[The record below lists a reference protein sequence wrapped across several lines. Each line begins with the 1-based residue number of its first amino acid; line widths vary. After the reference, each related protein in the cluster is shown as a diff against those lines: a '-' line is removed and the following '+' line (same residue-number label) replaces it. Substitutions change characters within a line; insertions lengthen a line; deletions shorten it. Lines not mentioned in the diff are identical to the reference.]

1 MKHVF
6 RASVLAAVL
15 VSLGAAELSS
25 NDRSVIKEM
34 TRGELYLRNN
44 VPTRYTSGGFGIGAV
59 VVTEVSPSG
68 VDWDKNLQGV
78 QEQQL
83 KKSKKRF
90 GGGVDTVFW
99 GFGPNDMI
107 RYAKL
112 YFKGNGVVDLWAE
125 GIKPKNVDVWIRFVN
140 IQNREDFKKAFDLIL
155 GSKPIQEDHPEW
167 APEMRKAIADHT
179 VIEGMTKAQAF
190 AVVGTPMRAATSDEA
205 GRKVEIWFPRQDTGT
220 WGDNRK
226 VVSASTGFPAEL
238 RFVDGKLAVI
248 SQTAKPVKV
257 NVD

>member
-6 RASVLAAVL
+6 RASILAAVL
-15 VSLGAAELSS
+15 VSLAAAELSS
-25 NDRSVIKEM
+25 NDRSVVKEM
-34 TRGELYLRNN
+34 THGELYLRNN
-44 VPTRYTSGGFGIGAV
+44 VPTRYTSGGWGIGAE

-68 VDWDKNLQGV
+68 VEWEKNLQAV
-78 QEQQL
+78 HEQQQ
-83 KKSKKRF
+83 KKGKRRWS
-90 GGGVDTVFW
+90 GIDTIYW
-99 GFGPNDMI
+99 GFGPNDVI

-125 GIKPKNVDVWIRFVN
+125 GIKPKNVEIYIRFVG

-155 GSKPIQEDHPEW
+155 GPKPIQEDHSEW
-167 APEMRKAIADHT
+167 SPAIRKAIADHT

-190 AVVGTPMRAATSDEA
+190 AVVGTPMRAATNDEA
-205 GRKVEIWFPRQDTGT
+205 GKKVEIWFPRQETGAS
-220 WGDNRK
+220 GSYGK

-238 RFVDGKLAVI
+238 RFIDGKLAVI
-248 SQTAKPVKV
+248 SQTSQPVKV

>member
-1 MKHVF
+1 MKHVV
-6 RASVLAAVL
+6 RASILAAFL
-15 VSLGAAELSS
+15 VSFAAAELSS
-25 NDRSVIKEM
+25 NDRSLIKEM

-68 VDWDKNLQGV
+68 VEWEKNLQTA
-78 QEQQL
+78 QDQQL

-99 GFGPNDMI
+99 GFGPNDVI

-112 YFKGNGVVDLWAE
+112 YFKGNGQVDLWAE
-125 GIKPKNVDVWIRFVN
+125 GVKPKNVDVWIRFVN

-155 GSKPIQEDHPEW
+155 GSKPIQDEHPEW
-167 APEMRKAIADHT
+167 APEICKAIADRT
-179 VIEGMTKAQAF
+179 VIKGMTKAQAF
-190 AVVGTPMRAATSDEA
+190 AVVGTPMRATTNDEA

-238 RFVDGKLAVI
+238 RFIDGKLAVI
-248 SQTAKPVKV
+248 EQTVQPVKV
-257 NVD
+257 NVN

>member
-6 RASVLAAVL
+6 RASILAAVL

-44 VPTRYTSGGFGIGAV
+44 VPCRYTSGGWGVGAE

-68 VDWDKNLQGV
+68 VEWEKNLQTA
-78 QEQQL
+78 QEQQQ
-83 KKSKKRF
+83 KKGKRRWA
-90 GGGVDTVFW
+90 GIDTIFW
-99 GFGPNDMI
+99 GFGPNDVI

-112 YFKGNGVVDLWAE
+112 YFKGNGVVELWAE
-125 GIKPKNVDVWIRFVN
+125 GVKPKNVDVWIRFVN

-155 GSKPIQEDHPEW
+155 GPKPIQEDHPEW
-167 APEMRKAIADHT
+167 APEIRKAIADHT

-190 AVVGTPMRAATSDEA
+190 AVVGTPMRAATNDEA
-205 GRKVEIWFPRQDTGT
+205 GKKVEIWFPRQETGAS
-220 WGDNRK
+220 GSYGK

-238 RFVDGKLAVI
+238 RFIDGKLAVI
-248 SQTAKPVKV
+248 TQTTKPVKV

>member
-6 RASVLAAVL
+6 RGSILAAVL
-15 VSLGAAELSS
+15 VSLAAAELSS
-25 NDRSVIKEM
+25 NDRSVLKEM

-44 VPTRYTSGGFGIGAV
+44 VPTRYTSGGWGIGAE

-68 VDWDKNLQGV
+68 VEWEKNLQAAH
-78 QEQQL
+78 EQQQ
-83 KKSKKRF
+83 KKGKRRWS
-90 GGGVDTVFW
+90 GIDTIYW
-99 GFGPNDMI
+99 GFGPNDVI

-125 GIKPKNVDVWIRFVN
+125 GIKPKNVEIYIRFVG

-155 GSKPIQEDHPEW
+155 GPKPIQEDHPEW
-167 APEMRKAIADHT
+167 SPEIRKAIADHT

-190 AVVGTPMRAATSDEA
+190 AVVGTPMRAATNDEA
-205 GRKVEIWFPRQDTGT
+205 GKKVEIWFPRQETGAS
-220 WGDNRK
+220 GSYGK

-238 RFVDGKLAVI
+238 RFIDGKLAVI
-248 SQTAKPVKV
+248 SQTSKPVKV

>member
-6 RASVLAAVL
+6 RASILAAVL
-15 VSLGAAELSS
+15 VSLAAAELSS
-25 NDRSVIKEM
+25 NDRSVLKEM

-44 VPTRYTSGGFGIGAV
+44 VPTRYTSGGWGIGAE

-68 VDWDKNLQGV
+68 VEWEKNLQAAH
-78 QEQQL
+78 EQQQ
-83 KKSKKRF
+83 KKGKRRWS
-90 GGGVDTVFW
+90 GIDTIYW
-99 GFGPNDMI
+99 GFGPNDVI

-125 GIKPKNVDVWIRFVN
+125 GIKPKNVEIYIRFVG

-155 GSKPIQEDHPEW
+155 GPKPIQEDHPEW
-167 APEMRKAIADHT
+167 SPEIRKAIADHT

-190 AVVGTPMRAATSDEA
+190 AVVGTPMRAATNDEA
-205 GRKVEIWFPRQDTGT
+205 GKKVEIWFPRQETGAS
-220 WGDNRK
+220 GSYGK

-238 RFVDGKLAVI
+238 RFIDGKLAVI
-248 SQTAKPVKV
+248 SQTSKPVKV

>member
-1 MKHVF
+1 MNHVF
-6 RASVLAAVL
+6 RASILAAVL

-25 NDRSVIKEM
+25 NDRNVIKEM
-34 TRGELYLRNN
+34 TRGDLYLRNN
-44 VPTRYTSGGFGIGAV
+44 VPCRYTSGGWGIGAV

-68 VDWDKNLQGV
+68 VEWEKNLQAV
-78 QEQQL
+78 HEQQQ
-83 KKSKKRF
+83 KKGKRRWA
-90 GGGVDTVFW
+90 GVDTIFW
-99 GFGPNDMI
+99 GFGPNDVI

-125 GIKPKNVDVWIRFVN
+125 GIKPKNVEVYIRFVN

-155 GSKPIQEDHPEW
+155 GPKPIQEDHPEW
-167 APEMRKAIADHT
+167 APEIRKAIADHT

-190 AVVGTPMRAATSDEA
+190 AVVGTPMRAATNDEA
-205 GRKVEIWFPRQDTGT
+205 GRKVEIWFPRQETGAS
-220 WGDNRK
+220 GSYGK

-238 RFVDGKLAVI
+238 RFIDGKLAVI

>member
-6 RASVLAAVL
+6 RASILAAVL

-44 VPTRYTSGGFGIGAV
+44 VPCRYTSGGFGVGAE
-59 VVTEVSPSG
+59 VVTEVSASG
-68 VDWDKNLQGV
+68 VEWEKNLQAA
-78 QEQQL
+78 QEQQQ
-83 KKSKKRF
+83 KKGKRRWA
-90 GGGVDTVFW
+90 GIDTIFW
-99 GFGPNDMI
+99 GFGPNDVI

-112 YFKGNGVVDLWAE
+112 YFKGNGVVELWAE

-155 GSKPIQEDHPEW
+155 GPKPIQEDHPEW
-167 APEMRKAIADHT
+167 PQEIRKAIADHT

-190 AVVGTPMRAATSDEA
+190 AVVGTPMRAATNDEA
-205 GRKVEIWFPRQDTGT
+205 GKKVEIWFPRQETGAS
-220 WGDNRK
+220 GSYGK

-238 RFVDGKLAVI
+238 RFIDGKLAVI
-248 SQTAKPVKV
+248 TQTAKPVKV

>member
-6 RASVLAAVL
+6 RASILAAVL
-15 VSLGAAELSS
+15 VSLAAAELSS

-44 VPTRYTSGGFGIGAV
+44 VPCRYTSGGWGIGAV

-68 VDWDKNLQGV
+68 VEWEKNLQAV
-78 QEQQL
+78 QEQQQ
-83 KKSKKRF
+83 KKGKRRWA
-90 GGGVDTVFW
+90 GVDTVYW
-99 GFGPNDMI
+99 GFGPNDII

-125 GIKPKNVDVWIRFVN
+125 GIKPKNVEIWIRFVN
-140 IQNREDFKKAFDLIL
+140 IENREDFKKAFDLIL
-155 GSKPIQEDHPEW
+155 GPKPIQEDHPEW
-167 APEMRKAIADHT
+167 SAEIRKAIADHT

-190 AVVGTPMRAATSDEA
+190 AVVGTPMRAATNDEA
-205 GRKVEIWFPRQDTGT
+205 GKKVEIWFPRQETGAS
-220 WGDNRK
+220 GSYGK

-238 RFVDGKLAVI
+238 RFLDGKLAVI

>member
-6 RASVLAAVL
+6 RASILAAVL
-15 VSLGAAELSS
+15 VSLAAAELSS
-25 NDRSVIKEM
+25 NDRSVLKEM

-44 VPTRYTSGGFGIGAV
+44 VPTRYTSGGWGIGAE

-68 VDWDKNLQGV
+68 VEWEKNLQAAH
-78 QEQQL
+78 EQQQ
-83 KKSKKRF
+83 KKGKRRWS
-90 GGGVDTVFW
+90 GIDTIYW

-125 GIKPKNVDVWIRFVN
+125 GIKPKNVEIYIRFVG

-155 GSKPIQEDHPEW
+155 GPKPIQEDHPEW
-167 APEMRKAIADHT
+167 SPEIRKAIADHT
-179 VIEGMTKAQAF
+179 VIEGMTKAEAF
-190 AVVGTPMRAATSDEA
+190 AVVGTPMRAATNDEA
-205 GRKVEIWFPRQDTGT
+205 GKKVEIWFPRQETGAS
-220 WGDNRK
+220 GSYGK

-238 RFVDGKLAVI
+238 RFIDGKLAVI
-248 SQTAKPVKV
+248 SQTSKPVKV

>member
-6 RASVLAAVL
+6 RASILAAVL
-15 VSLGAAELSS
+15 VSLAAAELSS
-25 NDRSVIKEM
+25 NDRSVLKEM

-44 VPTRYTSGGFGIGAV
+44 VPTRYTSGGWGIGAE

-68 VDWDKNLQGV
+68 VEWEKNLQAAH
-78 QEQQL
+78 EQQQ
-83 KKSKKRF
+83 KKGKRRWS
-90 GGGVDTVFW
+90 GIDTIYW
-99 GFGPNDMI
+99 GFGPNDVI

-125 GIKPKNVDVWIRFVN
+125 GIKPKNVEIYIRFVG

-155 GSKPIQEDHPEW
+155 GPKPIQEDHPEW
-167 APEMRKAIADHT
+167 SPEIRKAIADHT
-179 VIEGMTKAQAF
+179 VIEGMTKAEAF
-190 AVVGTPMRAATSDEA
+190 AVVGTPMRAATNDEA
-205 GRKVEIWFPRQDTGT
+205 GKKVEIWFPRQETGAS
-220 WGDNRK
+220 GSYGK

-238 RFVDGKLAVI
+238 RFIDGKLAVI
-248 SQTAKPVKV
+248 SQTSKPVKV

>member
-6 RASVLAAVL
+6 RASILAAVL

-34 TRGELYLRNN
+34 TRGELSLRNN
-44 VPTRYTSGGFGIGAV
+44 VPCRYTSGGWGVGAE

-68 VDWDKNLQGV
+68 VEWEKNLQTV
-78 QEQQL
+78 QEQQQ
-83 KKSKKRF
+83 KKGKRRWA
-90 GGGVDTVFW
+90 GIDTIFW
-99 GFGPNDMI
+99 GFGPNDVI

-112 YFKGNGVVDLWAE
+112 YFKGNGVVELWAE

-155 GSKPIQEDHPEW
+155 GPKPIQEDHPEW
-167 APEMRKAIADHT
+167 APEIRKAIADHT

-190 AVVGTPMRAATSDEA
+190 AVVGTPMRAATNDEA
-205 GRKVEIWFPRQDTGT
+205 GKKVEIWFPRQETGAS
-220 WGDNRK
+220 GSYGK
-226 VVSASTGFPAEL
+226 VVSAFTGFPAEL
-238 RFVDGKLAVI
+238 RFIDGKLAVI
-248 SQTAKPVKV
+248 TQTTKPVKV

>member
-6 RASVLAAVL
+6 RGSILAAVL
-15 VSLGAAELSS
+15 VSLAAAELSS
-25 NDRSVIKEM
+25 NDRSVLKEM

-44 VPTRYTSGGFGIGAV
+44 VPTRYTSGGWGIGAE

-68 VDWDKNLQGV
+68 VEWEKNLQAAH
-78 QEQQL
+78 EQQQ
-83 KKSKKRF
+83 KKGKRRWS
-90 GGGVDTVFW
+90 GIDTIYW

-112 YFKGNGVVDLWAE
+112 YFKGDGVVDLWAE
-125 GIKPKNVDVWIRFVN
+125 GIKPKNVEIYIRFVG

-155 GSKPIQEDHPEW
+155 GPKPIQEDHPEW
-167 APEMRKAIADHT
+167 SPEIRKAIADHT

-190 AVVGTPMRAATSDEA
+190 AVVGTPMRAATNDEA
-205 GRKVEIWFPRQDTGT
+205 GKKVEIWFPRQETGAS
-220 WGDNRK
+220 GSYGK

-238 RFVDGKLAVI
+238 RFSDGKLAVI
-248 SQTAKPVKV
+248 SQTSKPVKV

>member
-1 MKHVF
+1 
-6 RASVLAAVL
+6 
-15 VSLGAAELSS
+15 
-25 NDRSVIKEM
+25 M

-44 VPTRYTSGGFGIGAV
+44 VPCRYTSGGFGIGAV
-59 VVTEVSPSG
+59 VITEVSPSG
-68 VDWDKNLQGV
+68 VDWDKNLQGAH
-78 QEQQL
+78 EQQL

-90 GGGVDTVFW
+90 SGGVDTVFW
-99 GFGPNDMI
+99 GFGPNDVI

-125 GIKPKNVDVWIRFVN
+125 GIKPKNVEVYIRFVD

-155 GSKPIQEDHPEW
+155 GPKPIQEDHPEW
-167 APEMRKAIADHT
+167 APEIRKAIADHT

-190 AVVGTPMRAATSDEA
+190 AVVGTPMRATTNDEV
-205 GRKVEIWFPRQDTGT
+205 GKKVEIWFPRQETGAS
-220 WGDNRK
+220 GSYGK

-238 RFVDGKLAVI
+238 RFIDGKLAVI
-248 SQTAKPVKV
+248 TQTAKPVKV

>member
-6 RASVLAAVL
+6 RASILAAVL
-15 VSLGAAELSS
+15 VSLAAAELSS
-25 NDRSVIKEM
+25 NDRSVVKEM

-44 VPTRYTSGGFGIGAV
+44 VPTRYTSGGWGIGAE

-68 VDWDKNLQGV
+68 VEWEKNLQAV
-78 QEQQL
+78 HEQQQ
-83 KKSKKRF
+83 KKGKRRWS
-90 GGGVDTVFW
+90 GIDTIYW

-125 GIKPKNVDVWIRFVN
+125 GIKPKNVEIYIRFVG

-155 GSKPIQEDHPEW
+155 GPKPIQEDHPEW
-167 APEMRKAIADHT
+167 SPEIRKAIADHT
-179 VIEGMTKAQAF
+179 VVEGMTKAQAF
-190 AVVGTPMRAATSDEA
+190 AVVGTPMRAATNDEA
-205 GRKVEIWFPRQDTGT
+205 GKKVEIWFPRQETGAS
-220 WGDNRK
+220 GSYGK

-238 RFVDGKLAVI
+238 RFIDGKLAVI
-248 SQTAKPVKV
+248 SQTSKPVKV

>member
-6 RASVLAAVL
+6 RASILAAVL
-15 VSLGAAELSS
+15 VSLAAAELSS
-25 NDRSVIKEM
+25 NDRSVLKEM

-44 VPTRYTSGGFGIGAV
+44 VPTRYTSGGWGIGAE

-68 VDWDKNLQGV
+68 VEWEKNLQAAH
-78 QEQQL
+78 EQQQ
-83 KKSKKRF
+83 KKGKRRWS
-90 GGGVDTVFW
+90 GIDTIYW

-125 GIKPKNVDVWIRFVN
+125 GIKPKNVEIYIRFVG

-155 GSKPIQEDHPEW
+155 GPKPIQEDHPEW
-167 APEMRKAIADHT
+167 SPEIRKAIADHT

-190 AVVGTPMRAATSDEA
+190 AVVGTPMRAATNDEA
-205 GRKVEIWFPRQDTGT
+205 GKKVEIWFPRQETGAS
-220 WGDNRK
+220 GSYGK

-238 RFVDGKLAVI
+238 RFIDGKLAVI
-248 SQTAKPVKV
+248 SQTSKPVKV